1 MQEYGNFGIA
11 INTNMAAQNPNT
23 HNEPFLL
30 FKTSTIIQG
39 YKTVPGSDTFFFFQY
54 HVTTGH
60 FYYENNINN
69 NIKFII

>member
-39 YKTVPGSDTFFFFQY
+39 YKIVPGSDTFFSFSIMSPLGIW
-54 HVTTGH
+54 TM
-60 FYYENNINN
+60 
-69 NIKFII
+69 KII